1 MRELAGRVAV
11 ITGGGGGIGRGMA
24 LAFAER
30 GMHVALSDVDPEAG
44 RAVCDEVAKTGV
56 RTLFVEADVGIPEQV
71 EAMAGSVYTEFGEAN
86 VLCNNAGVSTFDPM
100 HELRLEDWNWVLSV
114 NLHGVIHGIQAFLP
128 RMVEQEGPAH
138 IVNTA
143 SIAGLQAMP
152 GLAPYAASKFAV
164 VAISETLRA
173 ERDQHGV
180 GCSVLCPGF
189 VDTGIANSE
198 RNRPPQ
204 FGGPSRADASA
215 VRATLAKQ
223 GMDPLRV
230 GRMVRHAVE
239 EDEFYIVTHANT
251 REGTETRLGE
261 ILAAYDV
268 RADREAAAAEGEN
281 G

>member
-1 MRELAGRVAV
+1 MRDLAGKVAV

-30 GMHVALSDVDPEAG
+30 GMHVALSDIDPEAG
-44 RAVCDEVAKTGV
+44 RAVRDEVAKTGV
-56 RTLFVEADVGIPEQV
+56 RTLFVQTDVSAPESV
-71 EAMAGSVYTEFGEAN
+71 EAMARAVYAEFGEAN

-100 HELRLEDWNWVLSV
+100 HELRLDDWNWVLSV
-114 NLHGVIHGIQAFLP
+114 NLHGVIHGIQAFLT
-128 RMVEQEGPAH
+128 RMIEQEGPGH

-143 SIAGLQAMP
+143 SIVGLNAMR
-152 GLAPYAASKFAV
+152 GVAPYAASKYAV

-173 ERDQHGV
+173 EREQHGI

-189 VDTGIANSE
+189 VDTGIAASE
-198 RNRPPQ
+198 RNRPAQ
-204 FGGPSRADASA
+204 FGEPSPADASL
-215 VRATLAKQ
+215 VQATLAEH
-223 GMDPLRV
+223 GMDPLEV

-251 REGTETRLGE
+251 RRGTETRLVE

-268 RADREAAAAEGEN
+268 RAEREAEAEERKR
-281 G
+281 